1 MSNISGE
8 VVSDKS
14 TIDIGT
20 GGAVSGSI
28 GDLESEHQSQFVKE
42 ISKVTLPGGSTY
54 NIKDEEARK
63 SITIIGERI
72 SKGLPIKKMSSL
84 DNNVTLS
91 SDYYNFIS
99 LDGDFKNPINIP
111 IPSDNTKSIEYH
123 GCFSAGGSDII
134 KLDFKTDNIL
144 FLYSGELPE
153 VTGYCDFTIRYCG
166 NDYNSNIFIA
176 NFNNI

>member
-1 MSNISGE
+1 MS
-8 VVSDKS
+8 D
-14 TIDIGT
+14 
-20 GGAVSGSI
+20 
-28 GDLESEHQSQFVKE
+28 
-42 ISKVTLPGGSTY
+42 ISKITLPRGSTY

-63 SITIIGERI
+63 SITIIRERI

-99 LDGDFKNPINIP
+99 LDGDFNNPINIR

-123 GCFSAGGSDII
+123 GCFSAGGSDIV

-144 FLYSGELPE
+144 FLYSGKLPE
-153 VTGYCDFTIRYCG
+153 VTEYCDFTIRYCG
-166 NDYNSNIFIA
+166 NDSTGNIFIA
-176 NFNNI
+176 NFNNV